1 MDDAPYSLALGAA
14 MFHRRAADSQQ
25 GSLRMVDTPLIVGL
39 GGTGTPNS
47 SSEKLLR
54 QALDRCAARGA
65 ETLMFDGAALDIPM
79 YAPSESARDEKTL
92 ALIAGLRRA
101 NGIII
106 ASPGY
111 HGTVS
116 GLIKN
121 ALDYVQDMAEDEAVY
136 FEGRA
141 VGLIAAAAG
150 WQATGTTLAT
160 LRSITHALRGW
171 PTPMAVAVNSMVPIF
186 GPDGTITDTGICNQ
200 LDILAQQ
207 VVTFARM
214 RALHELSLQQADGE
228 READRAGAE

>member
-1 MDDAPYSLALGAA
+1 MAEPL
-14 MFHRRAADSQQ
+14 
-25 GSLRMVDTPLIVGL
+25 LIVGL
-39 GGTGTPNS
+39 GGTGAPNGTT
-47 SSEKLLR
+47 ERLLR
-54 QALDRCAARGA
+54 CTLDRCETLGA

-79 YAPSESARDEKTL
+79 YAPMVSERDAKTR
-92 ALIAGLRRA
+92 AMIAGLRRA

-141 VGLIAAAAG
+141 VGLIAVAAG

-171 PTPMAVAVNSMVPIF
+171 PTPMAVAVNSIQPVFDENGEP
-186 GPDGTITDTGICNQ
+186 GDRGVDTQ
-200 LDILAQQ
+200 LGILAQQ

-214 RALHELSLQQADGE
+214 RALHELSMKQGASE
-228 READRAGAE
+228 READLAGGK